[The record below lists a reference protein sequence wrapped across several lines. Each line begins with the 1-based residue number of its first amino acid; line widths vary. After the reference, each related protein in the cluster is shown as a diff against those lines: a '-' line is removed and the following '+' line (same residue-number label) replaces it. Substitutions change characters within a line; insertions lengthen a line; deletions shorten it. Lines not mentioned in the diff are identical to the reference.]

1 MGRNTGEEIRKK
13 RTEYIEVGSGVL
25 SIEPQSRKGGRTPRP
40 SLNGAAC
47 YPAEACAPTPIMG
60 CNNIHSS
67 FKFNPKRGNQMH
79 DKSFEIP
86 SADDMADAVNAMV
99 VLCRE
104 IRVEARRCD
113 MIPFLG
119 RDIGGTSVERGG
131 TARGRKGSHDF
142 AI

>member
-1 MGRNTGEEIRKK
+1 
-13 RTEYIEVGSGVL
+13 
-25 SIEPQSRKGGRTPRP
+25 
-40 SLNGAAC
+40 
-47 YPAEACAPTPIMG
+47 MG
-60 CNNIHSS
+60 CNNIHKIDSF
-67 FKFNPKRGNQMH
+67 FKFNPKKWENKCAVDRL
-79 DKSFEIP
+79 KIP
-86 SADDMADAVNAMV
+86 SADDMADAVNTMV

-113 MIPFLG
+113 MIPFLR